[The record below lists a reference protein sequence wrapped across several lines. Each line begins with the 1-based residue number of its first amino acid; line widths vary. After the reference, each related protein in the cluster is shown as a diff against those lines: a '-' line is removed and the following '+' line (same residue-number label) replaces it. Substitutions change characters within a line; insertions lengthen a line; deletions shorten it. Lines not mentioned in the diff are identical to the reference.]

1 MNIIFATFL
10 KDSKNFISY
19 RFNFFGEAIVLST
32 LITIIFFISK
42 VFSESTSQYLL
53 NYGNNYFDFL
63 FTGMIVIFFSTRT
76 ISSIP
81 FFISN
86 MQMLGMLEKLVIK
99 DKFVLIVISHFTFPM
114 VQSFFRLILFYLI
127 SLLLPSSSISLINL
141 VEIFVVLFLMSL
153 SILGI
158 SLVIASFVLIEKRAT
173 FLSSLIILSIV
184 LFSGV
189 LYPIEVMP
197 ELIQKISYI
206 MPTRLGADLI
216 RAWSLN
222 DMIFLEIIPQIML
235 MVAVGVALILLG
247 IYLLNIA
254 LEKAKNNGTISH
266 Y

>member
-1 MNIIFATFL
+1 
-10 KDSKNFISY
+10 
-19 RFNFFGEAIVLST
+19 
-32 LITIIFFISK
+32 
-42 VFSESTSQYLL
+42 
-53 NYGNNYFDFL
+53 
-63 FTGMIVIFFSTRT
+63 
-76 ISSIP
+76 
-81 FFISN
+81 
-86 MQMLGMLEKLVIK
+86 
-99 DKFVLIVISHFTFPM
+99 M

-127 SLLLPSSSISLINL
+127 SLLLPSSSISLMNL
-141 VEIFVVLFLMSL
+141 VEIFVVLTLMSL

-158 SLVIASFVLIEKRAT
+158 SLIIASFVLVEKRAT
-173 FLSSLIILSIV
+173 FLSSLIILSVV

-206 MPTRLGADLI
+206 MPTRLGVDLI

-222 DMIFLEIIPQIML
+222 DMIFLEIMPQIMF
-235 MVAVGVALILLG
+235 MVAIGAALILLG

>member
-19 RFNFFGEAIVLST
+19 RFNFFGEVIVITT

-42 VFSESTSQYLL
+42 IFSESTSEYLS

-63 FTGMIVIFFSTRT
+63 FTGMIIIFFSTRT

-86 MQMLGMLEKLVIK
+86 MQMLGILEKLVVK
-99 DKFVLIVISHFTFPM
+99 DKFILIVISHFTFPM
-114 VQSFFRLILFYLI
+114 IQSFFRLVLFYLI
-127 SLLLPSSSISLINL
+127 SLLLPSSSINLINFI
-141 VEIFVVLFLMSL
+141 EIFLVLVPMAL

-158 SLVIASFVLIEKRAT
+158 SLIIASFVLVEKKAT

-197 ELIQKISYI
+197 DLIQKISYV
-206 MPTRLGADLI
+206 MPTRLGVDLI
-216 RAWSLN
+216 RARTIN
-222 DMIFLEIIPQIML
+222 DMSFLEIMPQIMF
-235 MVAVGVALILLG
+235 MIAVGVALTILG